1 MFKKLKKYDNVNKSI
16 GKMYKAGFLLLVV
29 GLAFT
34 PLSLGAAYALV
45 ILALVLS
52 VYAKIQGEKAIKQ
65 KNAMRQSNQGD
76 SMPVYNGEKLY
87 SKVTA
92 FIFFN
97 LCLIGFVCAVLG
109 PIVFL
114 IQKRDSRAIY
124 GLLIIGVPALL
135 LALLIGVR
143 VYGKCVKVGE
153 KGIFRTF
160 LFDSLKSYITVT
172 SFLMSL
178 ILGPLAFFGSSGGS
192 DSTGSESRSAG
203 IAERGFDSRYTDG
216 ERIWILS
223 FSEGDRAYLV
233 DYPTES
239 TTIEVI
245 RGTNF
250 NYDGIVYDMSNKPYW
265 PCTGM

>member
-34 PLSLGAAYALV
+34 PLSLGAAYALG
-45 ILALVLS
+45 ILGLILS
-52 VYAKIQGEKAIKQ
+52 VYAKIRGEKAIQQ
-65 KNAMRQSNQGD
+65 KREEEQSEQGD
-76 SMPVYNGEKLY
+76 AKPIYNGEKLY
-87 SKVTA
+87 GKVTA

-97 LCLIGFVCAVLG
+97 LSLIGFLCAVIG

-114 IQKRDSRAIY
+114 IQKRGSGAIT
-124 GLLIIGVPALL
+124 GLLVIGIPALL

-160 LFDSLKSYITVT
+160 LIDSLKSYITVT

-216 ERIWILS
+216 ERIWLLS

-233 DYPTES
+233 DELTAF
-239 TTIEVI
+239 TTIEVR

-250 NYDGIVYDMSNKPYW
+250 KYDGIVYDMSNKPYY
-265 PCTGM
+265 PR